1 MTIINSR
8 SILLY
13 ATMGFMRGIA
23 PIRRT
28 TKYLTNCPLVF
39 KPRVKVIDFFKNV
52 LLLWV
57 EPPSWLGK
65 LWSVVSVFLTIFL
78 YLVYLQIFSL
88 HTGGIMIYQLCS
100 LKECGQ
106 CPLGT
111 LREPRTICIY
121 FCIRSS
127 YPRFWDLALKS
138 KISTF

>member
-65 LWSVVSVFLTIFL
+65 LWSVVSVFFIDFFVPSVSSNIFPA
-78 YLVYLQIFSL
+78 YW
-88 HTGGIMIYQLCS
+88 
-100 LKECGQ
+100 
-106 CPLGT
+106 
-111 LREPRTICIY
+111 
-121 FCIRSS
+121 
-127 YPRFWDLALKS
+127 WDYD
-138 KISTF
+138 ISTVFIKRVWAVPTGHTQGTPNHLHLLLYSELLSSFLRFGLKI